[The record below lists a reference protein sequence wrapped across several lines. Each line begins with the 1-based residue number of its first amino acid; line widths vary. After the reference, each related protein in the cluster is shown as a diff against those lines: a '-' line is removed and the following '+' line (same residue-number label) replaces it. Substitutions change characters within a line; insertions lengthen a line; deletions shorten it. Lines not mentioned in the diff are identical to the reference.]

1 MEQVGCCG
9 DYDVQLTIKDTEI
22 FTWLTEEALQGSW
35 CQVKFISGINLFEEV
50 IQHLSPRI
58 NLF

>member
-22 FTWLTEEALQGSW
+22 FTWLTEEALQGRW

-50 IQHLSPRI
+50 IQHLSP
-58 NLF
+58 